1 MRRWIATSL
10 VALMGG
16 VAPAPD
22 ALAEEPDGKA
32 LYEANCAK
40 CHGAEGA
47 ADTPVAKAMK
57 VPALRGIETDPA
69 KHVRES
75 AKHKTVSDALS
86 DADLA
91 AIARFVKSL
100 GGS

>member
-1 MRRWIATSL
+1 MRGRIATSL
-10 VALMGG
+10 VALLAG
-16 VAPAPD
+16 VAA
-22 ALAEEPDGKA
+22 ARGAAAEPDGKA

-47 ADTPVAKAMK
+47 ADTAVAKAMK
-57 VPALRGIETDPA
+57 VPPLRGIATDPA
-69 KHVRES
+69 GHVRES

-91 AIARFVKSL
+91 AIAQFVKSL